1 MTKRRF
7 QVIGGV
13 YEASAETWS
22 ATTTEEV
29 RARLREAAAT
39 RRTLSLAAGQRSF
52 GVQYLPVPGG
62 LVLDVGELERGATEL
77 EREADGSIW
86 IRAGGGTRFSDL
98 RRMFPGHRTHSPPT
112 ADEISLA
119 GALSA
124 CTHSA
129 SGFFADSV
137 RAFRLEGAN
146 GASYACRRGA
156 PGLEGEL
163 FRHAVGAS
171 GALGVMTDI
180 ELCLTPIAPEQE
192 IVVNALYAGP
202 SKTLECFDVLER
214 TADDPRYRE
223 GHGIFMY
230 GLWGHAITFGDEL
243 LGTDEQRR
251 ARRAPLMGD
260 DLTNQMILQAL
271 GNRFPSFAEWIV
283 ARTFRQGTARRAP
296 WYGFQFYQRS
306 YDLLYRVMAGRS
318 VLAAVLHVA
327 GVPRRLPVCHSSWFF
342 PRERLREF
350 ATGYFDILS
359 RYPSLV
365 PHIEQQDVVLL
376 PPSRWPC
383 HSMGETTGK
392 LGILTTTFAIRP
404 GERSQSEAE
413 DFARTVTREA
423 PTFAPGSRVSLCK
436 QIHAEPDVLRAMH
449 RDYASRLEHYRAI
462 VDPDRIIQSR
472 FLAELGVR

>member
-1 MTKRRF
+1 VTERRF

-13 YEASAETWS
+13 YEARAEMWS

-29 RARLREAAAT
+29 RARLRSAAKSG
-39 RRTLSLAAGQRSF
+39 RTVSLAAGQRSF
-52 GVQYLPVPGG
+52 GVQYLPAAGG

-86 IRAGGGTRFSDL
+86 VRAGGGTRFSDL
-98 RRMFPGHRTHSPPT
+98 RRLFPGHRTYCPPT
-112 ADEISLA
+112 ADGISLA
-119 GALSA
+119 GALAA

-129 SGFFADSV
+129 SGFFADSL
-137 RAFRLEGAN
+137 RAFRLECAG
-146 GASYACRRGA
+146 GASYSCRRDA

-163 FRHAVGAS
+163 FRHAVGAY

-180 ELCLTPIAPEQE
+180 ELLLTPIAKEQE

-202 SKTLECFDVLER
+202 SKALECFDVLER
-214 TADDPRYRE
+214 TADDPRFRE
-223 GHGIFMY
+223 GHGVFMY

-243 LGTDEQRR
+243 LRTDAQRR

-260 DLTNQMILQAL
+260 DLTTQMLLQAL

-306 YDLLYRVMAGRS
+306 YDRLYRVMAGQS
-318 VLAAVLHVA
+318 GLADLLHVA
-327 GVPRRLPVCHSSWFF
+327 GVPRGLPVCHASWFY
-342 PRERLREF
+342 PRESLRAF
-350 ATGYFDILS
+350 VAGYFDILS
-359 RYPSLV
+359 RFPSLV

-383 HSMGETTGK
+383 HTMGETTGK
-392 LGILTTTFAIRP
+392 LGILTATFAIRP
-404 GERSQSEAE
+404 GEQSQREAE
-413 DFARTVTREA
+413 EFARTVTREA
-423 PTFAPGSRVSLCK
+423 PRFAPGSRVSLCK

-449 RDYASRLEHYRAI
+449 RDYASRLDHYRAI
-462 VDPDRIIQSR
+462 VDPERIIQSR
-472 FLAELGVR
+472 FLAELGVT